1 MKRNVQHL
9 LTEESFYVS
18 CIKGET
24 YEQYRERVITEE
36 EDREL
41 DESFDEE
48 YYGDRL

>member
-9 LTEESFYVS
+9 LTEESFYVN
-18 CIKGET
+18 CTYGET
-24 YEQYRERVITEE
+24 YEQYRERVTTEE

-41 DESFDEE
+41 DEGFEEE